1 MVVLAEARFAAVD
14 WVVLGAYFALLL
26 VTGVVLAR
34 RTPSGSAEY
43 FLAGRQMPVWAVA
56 LSVLATSLSAAT
68 FIGGPQQAYVGNLTY
83 LSASLGSLL
92 AIAVVALFF
101 VPAFYRANVSTVYE
115 LLELRFGVGAKR
127 AASAMFM
134 VGRVFASGAR
144 VFIVAIPAS
153 MIVFGDDEP
162 AHMVLAI
169 AVLSAVAI
177 LYTLVG
183 GIRSIIWTDVIQTC
197 VFVGAAAAA
206 AGVLLWRIPLGPAGL
221 AAALSDSP
229 GPNGTSKITLL
240 SFSTDPA
247 VSYTLFTAIIG
258 FTLLNLGAYG
268 TDHDLV
274 QRMLTCRSAV
284 RGSWS
289 AVLGVLVGLPVTALF
304 MTLGLL
310 LYVFYQRPDLMGA
323 AAPAYPAPEGKEVF
337 LAFILREMP
346 PGMPGV
352 MMAGLFAA
360 GIGSLN
366 SALNAMSATFLND
379 FYRPLRPDRDERHY
393 LAVRPLGRRGLGPRA
408 RPVRVPLRLVVRR
421 DEGPRPDAHRLRA
434 QRHGLRLR
442 RAGRRLRD
450 GHLHQA
456 RQRNQRRHSPGHRV
470 RRGAGDAAVGVAG
483 LGAVA
488 RHGGPQTGVPLA
500 TGDRDSHRGG
510 GVRGRAEPAPGA
522 SVAFRSPRFTRHRDC
537 R

>member
-393 LAVRPLGRRGLGPRA
+393 LAVGRWGVAAWGLVLGLFACLCVWWYAAMKAHGQTLIDFALSVMGFAYAGLVAVFATAIFTRRGSGTSAVTALGTGFVAVLGMQPWA
-408 RPVRVPLRLVVRR
+408 WRVWAPWL
-421 DEGPRPDAHRLRA
+421 GM
-434 QRHGLRLR
+434 
-442 RAGRRLRD
+442 
-450 GHLHQA
+450 
-456 RQRNQRRHSPGHRV
+456 
-470 RRGAGDAAVGVAG
+470 GDLKLAYPWQLAIATAIAAVVCA
-483 LGAVA
+483 AA
-488 RHGGPQTGVPLA
+488 PSPP
-500 TGDRDSHRGG
+500 
-510 GVRGRAEPAPGA
+510 RGRA
-522 SVAFRSPRFTRHRDC
+522 
-537 R
+537 